1 MSVTSN
7 PTPGDELIP
16 DTSGLPDLSGAGA
29 EASSPEGAPERD
41 VMAPWGEAGPP
52 GLQWRADILGEG
64 YESRTIEL
72 LDTARHG
79 AGMPVLEQ
87 TARAEPEWEFR
98 GRLLR
103 RRLIRAED
111 HRRLV
116 IGALVPAHTAS
127 KTLIAIHL
135 DANLV
140 VAIGLLAIGKTP
152 LGGQPLPIDLTHGPR
167 KAMMRQILVIG
178 SKLLSFHLE
187 LLFSI
192 DGSCAF
198 VQIWIRE
205 RAVLLPNRTVNFAR
219 IAIEVVFL
227 GIPNEAKQT
236 RERIFAVN
244 CFAFKHATRNFEQH
258 PHIPLGI
265 AHGLHG
271 LFEHR
276 GAALRIAE
284 LALALHPHCYGEHD
298 VGILGRKRRIHLV
311 HRDERVENARVL
323 AIFA

>member
-1 MSVTSN
+1 MHGSV
-7 PTPGDELIP
+7 GARELYQVAVVHAKRGGIV
-16 DTSGLPDLSGAGA
+16 GIH
-29 EASSPEGAPERD
+29 R
-41 VMAPWGEAGPP
+41 
-52 GLQWRADILGEG
+52 QQCLGQ
-64 YESRTIEL
+64 RTIEF
-72 LDTARHG
+72 LDATRHG

-87 TARAEPEWEFR
+87 TARAEPEREFR

-111 HRRLV
+111 HRRLA
-116 IGALVPAHTAS
+116 IGALIPAHIAG
-127 KTLIAIHL
+127 KPLFAIHL

-152 LGGQPLPIDLTHGPR
+152 LRGEPPPIDLTHGPR

-192 DGSCAF
+192 DGSCTF
-198 VQIWIRE
+198 IQIGIRK

-219 IAIEVVFL
+219 IAIEAVFL

-236 RERIFAVN
+236 CERIFAVN
-244 CFAFKHATRNFEQH
+244 CFAFKHAARDFEQH
-258 PHIPLGI
+258 PHVPLGI

-271 LFEHR
+271 LFKH
-276 GAALRIAE
+276 
-284 LALALHPHCYGEHD
+284 
-298 VGILGRKRRIHLV
+298 
-311 HRDERVENARVL
+311 
-323 AIFA
+323 